1 MVVSVAVGGG
11 GGGGGGGDVCTPVW
25 SGVVSPHC
33 RLIMSMTNAVAG
45 NGYIRC

>member
-1 MVVSVAVGGG
+1 MTASIAVGS
-11 GGGGGGGDVCTPVW
+11 GGGGDVCTPVW
-25 SGVVSPHC
+25 SPPHS